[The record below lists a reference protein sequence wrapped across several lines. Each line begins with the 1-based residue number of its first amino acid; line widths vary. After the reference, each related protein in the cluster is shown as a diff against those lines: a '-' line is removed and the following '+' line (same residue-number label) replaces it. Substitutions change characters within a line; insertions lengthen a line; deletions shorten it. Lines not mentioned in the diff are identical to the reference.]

1 MSCVECCGRKT
12 GSAQAKSAAEIQEA
26 QAQIVEAHMLSPV
39 ISVRIALDEYDAF
52 LALFKDDPDF
62 PKTYDGW
69 LERGLQEDAKY
80 IAQGR
85 LIHDAVIHPQEFAD
99 YCRRCGLNPS
109 FATLH
114 AFAVKKNYGDD

>member
-1 MSCVECCGRKT
+1 
-12 GSAQAKSAAEIQEA
+12 
-26 QAQIVEAHMLSPV
+26 MLSPV

-80 IAQGR
+80 IAQGP
-85 LIHDAVIHPQEFAD
+85 LIHDAVIHPARV
-99 YCRRCGLNPS
+99 RRLLPSLWLNPS